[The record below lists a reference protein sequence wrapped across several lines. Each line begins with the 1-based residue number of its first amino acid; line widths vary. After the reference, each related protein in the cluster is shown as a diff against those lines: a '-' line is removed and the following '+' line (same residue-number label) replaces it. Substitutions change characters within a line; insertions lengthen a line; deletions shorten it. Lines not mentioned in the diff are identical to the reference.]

1 MSQPGKGKKP
11 AASPRPKRAAAARA
25 EEAHV
30 YEKNS
35 GTPSKAGEKK
45 KSETTEGKRASHSSS
60 DPSRRTANRTT
71 SSTAPTSFPDS
82 TSTLSMNP
90 MVTKQAEQI
99 QTEEKS
105 QSTKATEPHMK
116 DAHKEKTKDDKM
128 QKIPDEQL
136 AAETKDS
143 LFGKDTLNPSDQPT
157 QDKPKQDKPTEGP
170 QNKENESVSLPELVK
185 VESSKSSEKRSLD
198 DALDDL
204 VDTLGGFEENKPESP
219 KYTGPPVSDSFSST
233 YVEELGKR
241 EGSIPPEYRKLLESH
256 EGASRDPPNSEK
268 SMGED
273 EAIDSLSSDFT
284 CSSAAPG
291 KAEDKEKASG
301 EEVLEAQ
308 SVNLIK
314 SAVPPDEKKR
324 RIEETASDKAV
335 DDLCETLSYAEAEP
349 EIDTSSFKE
358 VDEVKSKE
366 ERLKKCGEREDTLPA
381 DYHLKPAMD
390 KDGKPLLPKPEE
402 KPKPMSESKLVDEL
416 SKDFESPKPQGKQPK
431 PSDKAKKSETPVHAP
446 VKEVVSKTR
455 MCVVQEVPQKPAPK
469 PEQVSDDD
477 LEALAGNLP
486 KNEIDPEEKKPSV
499 DKGKCEE
506 KKLLEKKQREK
517 VLQKDEG
524 PDDAYDE
531 LSQSPEPRKP
541 DPDEKKPMEDKVK
554 QKDEGPDDAYDEL
567 SQSLEPRK
575 PDPDEKKPME
585 DKVKEKAKA
594 EHRDKLGER
603 DDTIPPEY
611 RHLLDKNN
619 QGNPEKSSPKES
631 ENSADDNDPIDTLS
645 EGFDKYSQKPSSEGP
660 QKLAKK
666 KDEKDVSNKSAKNG
680 GKSKTKEK
688 SSRSKADGEKT
699 S

>member
-90 MVTKQAEQI
+90 MVTKATPIKQTKGLHYHDKKRKNPQAEQI

-531 LSQSPEPRKP
+531 LSQS
-541 DPDEKKPMEDKVK
+541 
-554 QKDEGPDDAYDEL
+554 
-567 SQSLEPRK
+567 LEPRK

>member
-554 QKDEGPDDAYDEL
+554 
-567 SQSLEPRK
+567 
-575 PDPDEKKPME
+575 
-585 DKVKEKAKA
+585 EKAKA